1 MPTTDAR
8 DARDERL
15 IIRGGTPL
23 RGLIP
28 AAGSKNGALYLVA
41 GALLSPDPVTLHNVP
56 EVADV
61 VEMGRLL
68 RALGASVT
76 IQGTTVTVNA
86 PELTETIAPPD
97 LVASTRASFLV
108 MGPLLARLG
117 EAGCAPPGGDAI
129 GVRPLDVHL
138 AGFRALG
145 ADVTREGPNWVARSP
160 ARGGLRGARLFLD
173 YPSVLG
179 TVNVIFAAVLAE
191 GTTTIVNAAA
201 EPEVAMAADMLN
213 AMGARVTGHGTAIVT
228 IEGVARLHGTEH
240 AVIPDRIEA
249 GTYLLAGAATRGSVE
264 VAGARADH
272 LDGLITK
279 LREAGAT
286 VEVTD
291 RGVCVTA
298 NQPLRPIQVQ
308 AVPYPGFATDLHAP
322 MAAAL
327 TQAEGDSIIHERVY
341 DNRLLYINELRTMG
355 ADLTAIGGQSVQVRG
370 PARLVGSHVS
380 ALDIRAGAAVVIGG
394 LCAEGDTTITGVSHI
409 DRGYSHLVERLTTLG
424 AHIER
429 R

>member
-1 MPTTDAR
+1 MGAAER
-8 DARDERL
+8 DAKL
-15 IIRGGTPL
+15 VIRGGTPL
-23 RGLIP
+23 RGSIP

-41 GALLSPDPVTLHNVP
+41 AALLSAEPVTLRNVP
-56 EVADV
+56 EVADIR
-61 VEMGRLL
+61 EMGRLL
-68 RALGASVT
+68 EALGA
-76 IQGTTVTVNA
+76 TVAIDGPTVHVEA
-86 PELTETIAPPD
+86 ATLTETFAPAD

-145 ADVTREGPNWVARSP
+145 ASVSREGANWVARSS
-160 ARGGLRGARLFLD
+160 RLQGARLFLD

-179 TVNVIFAAVLAE
+179 TVNVIFAAALAS

-213 AMGARVTGHGTAIVT
+213 AMGARISGHGTGIVT
-228 IEGVARLHGTEH
+228 VEGVPRLHGCAFE
-240 AVIPDRIEA
+240 VIPDRIEA

-264 VAGARADH
+264 VTGARADH
-272 LDGLITK
+272 LDGLLSK
-279 LREAGAT
+279 LTEAG
-286 VEVTD
+286 VRVDVTE
-291 RGVCVTA
+291 RSVRVTA
-298 NQPLRPIQVQ
+298 SEPLAPIQVQ

-327 TQAEGDSIIHERVY
+327 TQATGVSIIHERVY
-341 DNRLLYINELRTMG
+341 DNRLLYVGELRAMG
-355 ADLTAIGGQSVQVRG
+355 ARLTTGGQSVIIEG
-370 PARLVGSHVS
+370 PARLTGTPVR

-394 LCAEGDTTITGVSHI
+394 LCAEGETTIRDIGHI
-409 DRGYSHLVERLTTLG
+409 DRGYSRLVERLSALG
-424 AHIER
+424 ADIER
-429 R
+429 LVP

>member
-1 MPTTDAR
+1 MSPADR
-8 DARDERL
+8 DARL
-15 IIRGGTPL
+15 VIRGGTPL
-23 RGLIP
+23 RGIIP
-28 AAGSKNGALYLVA
+28 AAGSKNGSLYLVA
-41 GALLSPDPVTLHNVP
+41 GALLSGDAVTIHNVP
-56 EVADV
+56 EVADI

-68 RALGASVT
+68 EALGATVS
-76 IQGTTVTVNA
+76 IEGGTVTVEA
-86 PELTETIAPPD
+86 HDLAQTIAPAD

-145 ADVTREGPNWVARSP
+145 ADVRKEGPNWVARS
-160 ARGGLRGARLFLD
+160 RSLRGARIFLD

-191 GTTTIVNAAA
+191 GATVIVNAAA
-201 EPEVAMAADMLN
+201 EPEVAAAADMLN
-213 AMGARVTGHGTAIVT
+213 AMGARITGHGTAIVT
-228 IEGVARLHGTEH
+228 VEGVSRLHGAEVH
-240 AVIPDRIEA
+240 VIPDRIEA
-249 GTYLLAGAATRGSVE
+249 GTYLLAAAATRGSVE

-272 LDGLITK
+272 LDSLLAK

-286 VEVTD
+286 VDVASD
-291 RGVCVTA
+291 GVCVTA
-298 NQPLRPIQVQ
+298 SNGLRPIQVQ

-327 TQAEGDSIIHERVY
+327 TQANGDSTIHERVY
-341 DNRLLYINELRTMG
+341 DNRLLYINELRAMG
-355 ADLTAIGGQSVQVRG
+355 ADITAIGGQSVQIRG
-370 PARLVGSHVS
+370 PAKLAGTNVR
-380 ALDIRAGAAVVIGG
+380 ALDIRAGAAVVIGA
-394 LCAEGDTTITGVSHI
+394 LCADGETTIHDIAHI
-409 DRGYSHLVERLTTLG
+409 DRGYSRLVERLRALG
-424 AHIER
+424 ADIER